1 MPSRR
6 KPLDSPGTST
16 PRSSSP
22 KRASSARRARSKSP
36 AANPRSRDGGLD
48 GGSANLDATAVLQA
62 LLTLPAAQQQQLR
75 SALGVPAPPP
85 PTSAQDSYGPLFI
98 GSLCL
103 QLRDHLP
110 ANLVSSLEAA
120 KEKGFEG
127 LDADF
132 FTRVASSVQLN
143 PDVSRSS
150 LAPWWFESL
159 FDFHPPKAA
168 ARAVE
173 EFRSKPELQG
183 KDSALSSFHETSL
196 RPLLRVC
203 VHLGV
208 SAISQ
213 PAEGDPDSAQLLK
226 DFRALGS
233 LAFLLSCSA
242 LSDLTRSR
250 KKIMYDA
257 LGFKPHEIGGSRSL
271 FDEDDRRLLEAAVQQ
286 RQLESPMLDKP
297 KKKPQPRPRR
307 QQLRFKSRQPAPA
320 DSKSTEQPDSGAA
333 QQPADAASGSSRRGA
348 GRGDGKPSTPRR
360 GRGGR
365 A

>member
-1 MPSRR
+1 M
-6 KPLDSPGTST
+6 
-16 PRSSSP
+16 
-22 KRASSARRARSKSP
+22 
-36 AANPRSRDGGLD
+36 
-48 GGSANLDATAVLQA
+48 DATAVLQA
-62 LLTLPAAQQQQLR
+62 VLTLTAAQQEQLR
-75 SALGVPAPPP
+75 SALSISAPPP
-85 PTSAQDSYGPLFI
+85 PITAQDSYSPLFI

-103 QLRDHLP
+103 QLHDHLP
-110 ANLVSSLEAA
+110 ANIVSSLEAA
-120 KEKGFEG
+120 RRRISRAETQTASRRSGHPSSSTLMCSAPLWLLG
-127 LDADF
+127 GSNRCSTS
-132 FTRVASSVQLN
+132 TR
-143 PDVSRSS
+143 PR
-150 LAPWWFESL
+150 
-159 FDFHPPKAA
+159 PP
-168 ARAVE
+168 RAVE

-208 SAISQ
+208 SAISR
-213 PAEGDPDSAQLLK
+213 PAEGDPDDAQLLK

-242 LSDLTRSR
+242 LSDLTRAR

-286 RQLESPMLDKP
+286 RQWESSMLDKP

-348 GRGDGKPSTPRR
+348 GRGLQGKPSTPRR
-360 GRGGR
+360 GRRGR